1 MITQIKVIPPAKETR
16 LLNHSSLPKFGV
28 LYQDSASQHP
38 RAIRLVPRVPPQY
51 LRAFMRGE
59 S

>member
-1 MITQIKVIPPAKETR
+1 MISNIKVIPATKQAR
-16 LLNHSSLPKFGV
+16 LISHSSLPKFGV

>member
-1 MITQIKVIPPAKETR
+1 MITHIKVIPPAKDTR
-16 LLNHSSLPKFGV
+16 LVSHTSLPKFGV
-28 LYQDSASQHP
+28 LYDNRPDQQP

-59 S
+59 

>member
-1 MITQIKVIPPAKETR
+1 MITNIKVIPPAKDNRTVS
-16 LLNHSSLPKFGV
+16 NSSLPKFGV
-28 LYQDSASQHP
+28 LYQNSSSQQP

-59 S
+59 